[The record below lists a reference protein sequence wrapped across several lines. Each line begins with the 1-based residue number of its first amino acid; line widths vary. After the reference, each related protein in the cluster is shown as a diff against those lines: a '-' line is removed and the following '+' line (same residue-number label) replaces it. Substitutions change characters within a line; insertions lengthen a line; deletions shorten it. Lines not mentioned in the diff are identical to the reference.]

1 MLEILVIALILDAIL
16 GEPDWLW
23 TRVPHPAVLMGR
35 LVSALER
42 YLNTGTQRARKRKG
56 LCALLIMIGVGITV
70 GLGLSLMG
78 SVIETI
84 LVAILLAQKSL
95 VSHVQAVATGL
106 SHSLDQGRFALSMI
120 VSRDTAQMTQ
130 SQVARSAIESGAE
143 NLSDG
148 VIAPAFWYLLLGLP
162 GIITY
167 KIINTADSMI
177 GYKTERYLAFGWAA
191 ARCDDLVNL
200 IPARLTAALIILTN
214 AQWSDL
220 HSIRAEANNHK
231 SPNAGWPEAAMARAI
246 GISLAGPRSYDGHP
260 QHFPWIHPN
269 GRKRPDAHDINR
281 ACDVLWQAWSLFLFG
296 TVLLAMT

>member
-1 MLEILVIALILDAIL
+1 M
-16 GEPDWLW
+16 
-23 TRVPHPAVLMGR
+23 
-35 LVSALER
+35 
-42 YLNTGTQRARKRKG
+42 
-56 LCALLIMIGVGITV
+56 

-95 VSHVQAVATGL
+95 VSHVQAVVTGL

-167 KIINTADSMI
+167 KLINTADSMI

-191 ARCDDLVNL
+191 ARCDDVINL
-200 IPARLTAALIILTN
+200 IPARLTAALMILTN
-214 AQWSDL
+214 ALWSDR

-269 GRKRPDAHDINR
+269 GRKRPDARDIDH
-281 ACDVLWQAWSLFLFG
+281 ACKVLWQAWSLFLFG